1 MYKGQN
7 LKTEDRPKARIV
19 STPNERKFFFLIVI
33 SETRTYMYYPGHSTV
48 TIETED
54 RHSDK
59 ADQELELE
67 AIAGG

>member
-1 MYKGQN
+1 M
-7 LKTEDRPKARIV
+7 